1 MGGVRSSLSAVRSQ
15 DPVGSFP
22 SDSHALA
29 DVFASLA
36 AQKERDYA
44 HQDEAKDLGA
54 VIQV

>member
-1 MGGVRSSLSAVRSQ
+1 MGGVRSSLSAVRLQ